1 MSDPN
6 ALDESALGPWLEE
19 HVKGFRSLERVE
31 KFGQGQS
38 NPTYGLRAASGRYVL
53 RAKPPGKLLPSAHQV
68 DREFRVMQA
77 LADTP
82 VPVPRMLA
90 LAEND
95 ASPIGR
101 TFFVMEHVPGRV
113 LWDPALPDET
123 PETRAAI
130 YDSMNRA
137 LAALHDVDPKAVG
150 LEGFGKPGN
159 YFERQTG
166 RWADQ
171 YRKSEVERH
180 QPTHE
185 LIAWLER
192 EMPPDDGASC
202 IVHGDY
208 RIDNM
213 MFAVPGEGQDGT
225 DILALLDWELS
236 TLGHPFADLA
246 YQVMQWQLPN
256 EGDMRGLLGIDRA
269 RAGLPSDDEYVAR
282 YCERRGIERPDNWS
296 FYIAFC
302 FFRIAAILQGVYKRS
317 LDGNASNPERARK
330 MGAAVPLLTQ
340 MGLAAANS

>member
-6 ALDESALGPWLEE
+6 TLDESALGPWLEA
-19 HVKGFRSLERVE
+19 HVEGFRRLGRIE

-38 NPTYGLRAASGRYVL
+38 NPTYGLQAASGRYVL

-68 DREFRVMQA
+68 DREYRVMRA
-77 LADTP
+77 LGGTD

-90 LAEND
+90 LAEAD
-95 ASPIGR
+95 ESPIGR
-101 TFFVMEHVPGRV
+101 TFFVMEHVDGRIF
-113 LWDPALPDET
+113 WDPALPDEA
-123 PETRAAI
+123 PPARASI
-130 YDSMNRA
+130 YDAMNA
-137 LAALHDVDPKAVG
+137 TLAALHSVDPAAVG
-150 LEGFGKPGN
+150 LSDFGRPGN
-159 YFERQTG
+159 YFARQTG

-180 QPTHE
+180 EPTHE
-185 LIAWLER
+185 LIAWLEA
-192 EMPPDDGASC
+192 EMPEDDGSSC

-213 MFAVPGEGQDGT
+213 MFGPPGTANET
-225 DILALLDWELS
+225 RVVALLDWELS

-256 EGDMRGLLGIDRA
+256 EGDMRGLLGVDREA
-269 RAGLPSDDEYVAR
+269 AGLPPDDEYVAR
-282 YCERRGIERPDNWS
+282 YCERRGIERPADWP
-296 FYIAFC
+296 FYLAFS
-302 FFRIAAILQGVYKRS
+302 FFRIAAILQGVYKRA

-340 MGLAAANS
+340 MGLKAARG